1 MLPFKAE
8 TNEWEKLHISHIAAL
23 IKPRSRGPALD
34 FVKVK
39 ALNP

>member
-1 MLPFKAE
+1 MLPFNPD
-8 TNEWEKLHISHIAAL
+8 TNDWGKLDGSHIAAL

>member
-8 TNEWEKLHISHIAAL
+8 TNEWEKLDSSHIAAL